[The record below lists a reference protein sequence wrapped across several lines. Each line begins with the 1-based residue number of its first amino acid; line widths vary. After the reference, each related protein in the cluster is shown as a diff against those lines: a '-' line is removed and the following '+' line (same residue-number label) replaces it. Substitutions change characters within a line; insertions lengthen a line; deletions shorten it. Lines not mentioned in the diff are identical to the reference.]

1 MHGWQCNAHW
11 PHGKSCVGGANT
23 DETDFLSCNRAS
35 ARGHR
40 QDVEWIVQARGS
52 DATAKVGGAFLE
64 NENGRLLSH
73 YSCHHTSRIR

>member
-1 MHGWQCNAHW
+1 MGGSVMHT
-11 PHGKSCVGGANT
+11 VLTANPAL
-23 DETDFLSCNRAS
+23 EGQARMRQIFCHANRPS

-40 QDVEWIVQARGS
+40 QDVEWILQARGS